1 MNDNTPLP
9 HHDPADADEARVL
22 AVLLGEASPFEAE
35 AVAELLAAS
44 PALRAYRDRTAA
56 LLGLLPDA
64 AKPDANAAGAPEL
77 RLDDSRRAAL
87 LAKLRVPAAV
97 FPEAAVSEF
106 PVRGRILRFFR
117 STVAYAPHY
126 AAAVALLLVVGFSF
140 SVVMPLVKS
149 TKLRSTAE
157 SSVPESAAEVF
168 LTGAGGGAE
177 GEKAKALEHKMQR
190 QNGMPQQEGRG
201 RIVSKSAGASVLVPR
216 ETEERDSFAERAAQ
230 TAAFGRRQENNTG
243 DFASPKIKS
252 PSGPLYRSPIEG
264 LARDAQP
271 APVVVAGNISRDEE
285 AQPAAAAFAGA
296 ISENK
301 PAGAPVPEPVSEI
314 AAADKPS
321 DGLSFASGL
330 SAGGM
335 AGGSGGGQGG
345 GVGSGI
351 GIGKGGGRNFV
362 SVSGARGEDQADKP
376 QAVQQPWS
384 ANSDGKEIAGKDSD
398 SADYA
403 GGAIS
408 PKAPVDLAGGSDT
421 FKLVGSASA
430 TRAEP
435 RQTNEPGQ
443 SVAGKKA
450 DSGRFAQDGFAAAP
464 SAPSVPASAPSLA
477 KAKAES
483 VIKED
488 LVAYTDSDNLHNER
502 ANIDATYTYDA
513 QQALKAAVAKGFH
526 QTAAVKAA
534 EGKSGKKMDAIAVS
548 DTDAPLP
555 AKKLAAPVVAET
567 DILTTTNAFS
577 TFSLNVSDVSFR
589 LAGEAVRRGAYPD
602 TGNIRSEEFINAQN
616 YRDPAPRAGEAVS
629 LRQEQARHPFRH
641 NRSLLRLSLK
651 TGSEGRSAASPLNL
665 VVLLDDS
672 GSMERSDRRET
683 VSAANAILADNLR
696 PGDKVSVIGFSRTQ
710 NLLVDRMDGANTQ
723 PLRDL
728 AKNPPPSEGGT
739 NLEAALN
746 TAYAQLARQT
756 PAGASGRV
764 ILLTDGA
771 ANLGDADPARLAD
784 IVAAN
789 RVKGRALD
797 AYGIGFDGYN
807 DTLLEQLARK
817 GDGRYAYMNNAA
829 EAHDEFGKKLV
840 GALRP
845 YAADVKVQVEFNADR
860 VAAWRL
866 VGYDNHRLRK
876 EDFRN
881 NKVDAAELAANES
894 GTALYELELKPD
906 GAGDLGTVH
915 LRYRVPG
922 TQEYKEIAKPILA
935 TPPPAFADAPEGVR
949 LAACAAFT
957 AESLAGNPNAAGVDP
972 AALRK
977 EIARLA
983 AAHPDDPQL
992 ATLRALAEKL
1002 AR

>member
-1 MNDNTPLP
+1 MNDNNPLP
-9 HHDPADADEARVL
+9 HHDPADSDEARVL

-44 PALRAYRDRTAA
+44 PSLRAYRDRTAA

-64 AKPDANAAGAPEL
+64 AKPGATAAGAPEL
-77 RLDDSRRAAL
+77 RLDDARRAAL
-87 LAKLRVPAAV
+87 LAKLRVPAALSS
-97 FPEAAVSEF
+97 EAAVSGTYA
-106 PVRGRILRFFR
+106 RGRVIRFFR

-140 SVVMPLVKS
+140 SVVTPLVKS
-149 TKLRSTAE
+149 GKVRSVAE
-157 SSVPESAAEVF
+157 SSPADAETEVF
-168 LTGAGGGAE
+168 ATGAGGVANGD
-177 GEKAKALEHKMQR
+177 KAKAFEHKLQR
-190 QNGMPQQEGRG
+190 ERSGDAEPARV
-201 RIVSKSAGASVLVPR
+201 IVSKSAGASVLVPR
-216 ETEERDSFAERAAQ
+216 ETEERDSFADRADLS
-230 TAAFGRRQENNTG
+230 AA
-243 DFASPKIKS
+243 A
-252 PSGPLYRSPIEG
+252 
-264 LARDAQP
+264 AP
-271 APVVVAGNISRDEE
+271 APGVVTGNISDGKD
-285 AQPAAAAFAGA
+285 AQPAAAFARE
-296 ISENK
+296 ISKNK
-301 PAGAPVPEPVSEI
+301 PAAAPVPEPSYEI
-314 AAADKPS
+314 AAAAKPS
-321 DGLSFASGL
+321 DNIAFASGL
-330 SAGGM
+330 GAGGLSKGS
-335 AGGSGGGQGG
+335 AGGSGG
-345 GVGSGI
+345 VGETRPAGATGNRTLDSAFAAKEKSEIVGRVSAPSGRKLADRI
-351 GIGKGGGRNFV
+351 TVTPAPV
-362 SVSGARGEDQADKP
+362 SERFAE
-376 QAVQQPWS
+376 
-384 ANSDGKEIAGKDSD
+384 ANSETLAAVISGKDSD
-398 SADYA
+398 
-403 GGAIS
+403 
-408 PKAPVDLAGGSDT
+408 
-421 FKLVGSASA
+421 A
-430 TRAEP
+430 T
-435 RQTNEPGQ
+435 
-443 SVAGKKA
+443 
-450 DSGRFAQDGFAAAP
+450 
-464 SAPSVPASAPSLA
+464 A
-477 KAKAES
+477 KEAR
-483 VIKED
+483 IYKED
-488 LVAYTDSDNLHNER
+488 RVAYMDSDNLNNRR
-502 ANIDATYTYDA
+502 ANIDSSYTYDE
-513 QQALKAAVAKGFH
+513 QQALKAAVAMGFH
-526 QTAAVKAA
+526 QTAAVKASEA
-534 EGKSGKKMDAIAVS
+534 KPGKKIDAISVS
-548 DTDAPLP
+548 DHDAPLP
-555 AKKLAAPVVAET
+555 AKKPAAPAPAET

-616 YRDPAPRAGEAVS
+616 YRDPAPRAGEDVS

-683 VSAANAILADNLR
+683 VSAANTILADNLR
-696 PGDKVSVIGFSRTQ
+696 PGDTVSVIGFSRTQ

-784 IVAAN
+784 IVAGN
-789 RVKGRALD
+789 RMKGRALD

-807 DTLLEQLARK
+807 DTLLEQLSRK
-817 GDGRYAYMNNAA
+817 GDGRYAYLNNAG
-829 EAHDEFGKKLV
+829 EARDEFGKKLV

-845 YAADVKVQVEFNADR
+845 YANDVKVQVEFNADR
-860 VAAWRL
+860 VASWRL

-915 LRYRVPG
+915 VRYRVPG
-922 TQEYKEIAKPILA
+922 TQEYKEISRSILA
-935 TPPPAFADAPEGVR
+935 TPAPAFDDAPEGVR

-957 AESLAGNPNAAGVDP
+957 AESFAGNPNAAGVDH

-977 EIARLA
+977 AIARLA

-1002 AR
+1002 TK